1 MREDWNLPRYVTEL
15 QNLADLE
22 FDDVVHPDLID
33 QKYKF
38 LRREMIERFS
48 PEELFLYG
56 IIF

>member
-1 MREDWNLPRYVTEL
+1 MREGWSLQQYVTEL

-33 QKYKF
+33 RKYKV
-38 LRREMIERFS
+38 LKREMTERFS
-48 PEELFLYG
+48 AEELFLFG